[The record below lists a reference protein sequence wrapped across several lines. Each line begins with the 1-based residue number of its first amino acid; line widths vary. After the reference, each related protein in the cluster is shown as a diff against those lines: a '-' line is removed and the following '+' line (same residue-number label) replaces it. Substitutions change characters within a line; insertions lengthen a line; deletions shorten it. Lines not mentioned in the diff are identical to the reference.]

1 MTSHLLLT
9 TLLYLPNSEKRTLTI
24 DELIEKGIVGTW
36 LYRDG
41 SEEGECAR
49 VVAGWLGRKDEE
61 GFASILGGLGV
72 TRVFGVSLHSL
83 RSVLYTI
90 DT

>member
-9 TLLYLPNSEKRTLTI
+9 TLLYPPNTEKRTLTI
-24 DELIEKGIVGTW
+24 DELIDKGIVGTW

-41 SEEGECAR
+41 GEEGECAR
-49 VVAGWLGRKDEE
+49 VVAGWLGREDEE

-72 TRVFGVSLHSL
+72 TRAFGVSLNSF
-83 RSVLYTI
+83 RSMSAR
-90 DT
+90 